1 MTHSSNKK
9 RKIIMETGRELF
21 WKYGFK
27 RVTIEEICAAAG
39 VSKMTYYKF
48 FSNKMDLV
56 KLLLNNTVTEA
67 VDKYK
72 TVMDSDIPFQE
83 KVELQIK
90 MKMEGTSDIS
100 KEFMDDL
107 LVHADPEAMQMM
119 NDISASTLRMI
130 FDDYV
135 TAQQEGHIRKDIK
148 PEFILYFLNHMFEM
162 MEDEKLANMYETASD
177 LATEMIRFFFYGI
190 LSPEEKQ

>member
-1 MTHSSNKK
+1 
-9 RKIIMETGRELF
+9 METGRELF